1 MNSSLIGAQLVTGL
15 AIGMLYA
22 LMAFGLSIIK
32 GLLNIPNFAHGA
44 LFATGAYLCYALGRV
59 DAPFVVCLLGS
70 FAGAAVLG
78 LAIEKFGMSRPGRS
92 YLYQVLFLFGVALV
106 IEQVLVIVF
115 GTTGVSLTP
124 PAMLAGALNLGFMQ
138 LPKYLVFCAITG
150 GLAMFLMWMMIE
162 KTKFGARVR
171 AGIDKREMV
180 QALGI
185 DIGRLLTT
193 GFAIGAGMAG
203 LAGGLALPL
212 LGASASSGNDMMSV
226 AFVVLVIGGLGS
238 LYGAVA
244 AGVLV
249 GIVQSLT
256 TLVAPAA
263 STLLIYVAMTI
274 VLMLRPQGLFG
285 ER

>member
-1 MNSSLIGAQLVTGL
+1 MTGSLIGAQLVTGL

-44 LFATGAYLCYALGRV
+44 LFATGAYLCYGLGLV
-59 DAPFVVCLLGS
+59 GTPFAVCLAGS
-70 FAGAAVLG
+70 FVGTAALG
-78 LAIEKFGMSRPGRS
+78 LAIEKFGMSKPGRP
-92 YLYQVLFLFGVALV
+92 YLFQILFLFGVALV

-124 PAMLAGALNLGFMQ
+124 PPVLGGAMNLGFMQ
-138 LPKYLVFCAITG
+138 LPKYLLFCAVAG
-150 GLAMFLMWMMIE
+150 GLAMLVMWVVIE
-162 KTKFGARVR
+162 KTRFGAQVR

-185 DIGRLLTT
+185 DIGRLLTA
-193 GFAIGAGMAG
+193 GFAVGSGMAG

-212 LGASASSGNDMMSV
+212 LGASASSGTDMMSI

-244 AGVLV
+244 AGLLV
-249 GIVQSLT
+249 GVVQSLT
-256 TLVAPAA
+256 TLVAPSA
-263 STLLIYVAMTI
+263 STLLIYVAMTV

>member
-1 MNSSLIGAQLVTGL
+1 MSSSLIGAQLVTGI

-44 LFATGAYLCYALGRV
+44 LFATGAYLCYALGQV
-59 DAPFVVCLLGS
+59 GAPFAVCLLGS

-78 LAIEKFGMSRPGRS
+78 LAIEKFGMSRPGRP

-124 PAMLAGALNLGFMQ
+124 PTLLTGAVNLGFMQ
-138 LPKYLVFCAITG
+138 LPKYLIFCAATG
-150 GLAMFLMWMMIE
+150 GAAMLLMWMIIE

-185 DIGRLLTT
+185 DIGGLLTT
-193 GFAIGAGMAG
+193 GFSIGAGMAG

-212 LGASASSGNDMMSV
+212 LGASASSGNDMMSI

-249 GIVQSLT
+249 GVVQSLT

-263 STLLIYVAMTI
+263 STLLIYVAMTV

>member
-1 MNSSLIGAQLVTGL
+1 MSSSLIAAQLVNGL

-44 LFATGAYLCYALGRV
+44 LFATGAYLCYGLGQVGAPFFLCLAGSFVGAAALG
-59 DAPFVVCLLGS
+59 LL
-70 FAGAAVLG
+70 
-78 LAIEKFGMSRPGRS
+78 IEKLGMSKPGRP
-92 YLYQVLFLFGVALV
+92 YLYQILFLFGVALV
-106 IEQVLVIVF
+106 IEQILVIIF

-124 PAMLAGALNLGFMQ
+124 PAYLGGAVDLVFMQ
-138 LPKYLVFCAITG
+138 LPRYLIFCAVTG
-150 GLAMFLMWMMIE
+150 GVAMFLMWLLIE
-162 KTKFGARVR
+162 RTKFGARVR
-171 AGIDKREMV
+171 AGIDKREMA

-185 DIGRLLTT
+185 DIGRLLTA
-193 GFAIGAGMAG
+193 GFALGAGMAG

-238 LYGAVA
+238 LYGVVA

-249 GIVQSLT
+249 GVVQSLT
-256 TLVAPAA
+256 TIVAPAA
-263 STLLIYVAMTI
+263 STLLIYVAMTF
-274 VLMLRPQGLFG
+274 VLLLRPQGLFG

>member
-1 MNSSLIGAQLVTGL
+1 MTSSLIGAQLVTGL

-44 LFATGAYLCYALGRV
+44 LFATGAYLCYGLGQV
-59 DAPFVVCLLGS
+59 GAPFAACLIGS
-70 FAGAAVLG
+70 FVGTAALG
-78 LAIEKFGMSRPGRS
+78 LAIEKFGMSRPGRP
-92 YLYQVLFLFGVALV
+92 YLYQILFLFGVALV
-106 IEQVLVIVF
+106 IEQILVIVF

-124 PAMLAGALNLGFMQ
+124 PAFLGGAMDLGFMQ
-138 LPKYLVFCAITG
+138 LPRYLIFCAVTG
-150 GLAMFLMWMMIE
+150 GLAMLLMWLVIE
-162 KTKFGARVR
+162 KTKFGAQVR

-185 DIGRLLTT
+185 DIGRLLTA
-193 GFAIGAGMAG
+193 GFALGSGMAG

-244 AGVLV
+244 AGLLV
-249 GIVQSLT
+249 GVVQSLT